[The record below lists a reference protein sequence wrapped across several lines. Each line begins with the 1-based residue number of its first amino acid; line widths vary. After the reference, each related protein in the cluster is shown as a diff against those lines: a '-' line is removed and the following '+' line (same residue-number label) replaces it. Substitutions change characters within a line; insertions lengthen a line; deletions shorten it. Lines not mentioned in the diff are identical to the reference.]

1 MALNRADYDALLV
14 ADMDELRGTG
24 DSVIAARVRNDEQM
38 RAAADRI
45 LVRTAAVDEALTR
58 SRPTRTRVH
67 AMRPRMGRVGRATL
81 LSGGLAAA
89 AIAGILGRRE
99 MTQRMPAQAE
109 QPITATLN
117 ASSTRPFAVIP
128 TDNPD
133 IAIVWLFNKEGK

>member
-1 MALNRADYDALLV
+1 
-14 ADMDELRGTG
+14 
-24 DSVIAARVRNDEQM
+24 
-38 RAAADRI
+38 
-45 LVRTAAVDEALTR
+45 
-58 SRPTRTRVH
+58 
-67 AMRPRMGRVGRATL
+67 MRPRMGRVGRATL

-117 ASSTRPFAVIP
+117 ASSPRPFAVIP